1 MSKIKI
7 IIFYL
12 DNIRMS
18 KLSPLAITSIA
29 FGSLIG
35 GIIIYE
41 LANSKSKSKSKKT
54 AQFPSSNSDALKQA
68 RETLSSITP
77 EVSRSEIISAIS
89 NSKFLKT
96 NGGSRRK
103 CKKGGK
109 RKTKGRK

>member
-1 MSKIKI
+1 
-7 IIFYL
+7 
-12 DNIRMS
+12 MS

-41 LANSKSKSKSKKT
+41 LANSKSKSKSKSKKT

-96 NGGSRRK
+96 NGGSRRR